1 MTTANESK
9 LCVRVCVCVEPPY
22 SAFSYLKDEP
32 AAEISSRAMIVVP
45 DAPVELD
52 LAVVPA
58 QTCFVGLPRSLVQ
71 RWGDASSLVLRL
83 RWQGCEAHVGWG
95 GSASATGALEVP
107 ASSRHL
113 D

>member
-1 MTTANESK
+1 
-9 LCVRVCVCVEPPY
+9 
-22 SAFSYLKDEP
+22 
-32 AAEISSRAMIVVP
+32 MIVVP